1 MVQDVIPNLIT
12 DRINN
17 MLTFLPTMDEVHNAI
32 FSLNNDSAP
41 GPDGFGAIFFQTYWE
56 IIKQD
61 VYKVVMQF
69 FTTGWL
75 LPNFNTNILLLIP
88 KTNNADLVDQYR
100 PIVIANF
107 KFKIISKTLVD
118 RLAKIMPAITSVQQ
132 RGFIKGMS
140 IKDCICLTSE
150 AINVLH
156 KKSFGGNLS
165 LKVDIA
171 KAFDTLDWKFLIE
184 VLEAFGFNYMFC
196 KWIKNILS
204 SAKISIAI
212 NGKLHGFF
220 SCTRGVRQGD
230 PLSPLLFCLVEEV
243 MSRSITK
250 MVREG
255 HLKLIIGSRDNLV
268 PSHILYADD
277 IMIFCKGIN
286 SNIQNLTDLFIKY
299 AQVSG
304 QCVNPAKSSILGGA
318 ISNYRLSS
326 IATQIGFKIGSL
338 PFTYHGVPIFK
349 GKPKISYF
357 QPLADRIKL
366 KFSAWKTSL
375 LSMVGRVQLVKSVIQ
390 SMLLHS
396 ISVYSFPV
404 KLIKD
409 IERWMRNFVWSGD
422 VNQRKLVTVSW
433 HKVFLPLKEGGL
445 GIRSMSKI
453 NEGANLKL
461 CWELIH
467 SNYQWAHFLK
477 SRVMKMKK
485 PISYHV
491 LSSIWSG
498 IKHKYSEVLL
508 NSSWNLGDGVNIN
521 FWTDNWCG
529 KPLVEEYS
537 IDPGLHENLSST
549 VNLFIKDAKWKIP
562 QPLIQNFPNI
572 QNIVETITIPV
583 IAKDDELLWNLSSNG
598 ELSFKDAY
606 LFHCNHGQ
614 NIAWAKLIWNKNIPP
629 SKSLIIWRSL
639 HNKLPTDDILSFR
652 GCQLPSMCSLCNI
665 QGETFQHMF
674 FECNMAREI
683 WHWLCSKLDTL
694 CNFSTITEALDI
706 CNRQSSPLCKLVV
719 LTAVVYGFNII
730 WYCRNQK
737 KV

>member
-17 MLTFLPTMDEVHNAI
+17 MLTFLPTMDEVHNVI

-107 KFKIISKTLVD
+107 KFKIISKILVD

-467 SNYQWAHFLK
+467 SNYQ
-477 SRVMKMKK
+477 
-485 PISYHV
+485 
-491 LSSIWSG
+491 
-498 IKHKYSEVLL
+498 
-508 NSSWNLGDGVNIN
+508 
-521 FWTDNWCG
+521 
-529 KPLVEEYS
+529 
-537 IDPGLHENLSST
+537 
-549 VNLFIKDAKWKIP
+549 
-562 QPLIQNFPNI
+562 
-572 QNIVETITIPV
+572 
-583 IAKDDELLWNLSSNG
+583 
-598 ELSFKDAY
+598 
-606 LFHCNHGQ
+606 
-614 NIAWAKLIWNKNIPP
+614 
-629 SKSLIIWRSL
+629 
-639 HNKLPTDDILSFR
+639 
-652 GCQLPSMCSLCNI
+652 
-665 QGETFQHMF
+665 
-674 FECNMAREI
+674 
-683 WHWLCSKLDTL
+683 
-694 CNFSTITEALDI
+694 
-706 CNRQSSPLCKLVV
+706 
-719 LTAVVYGFNII
+719 
-730 WYCRNQK
+730 
-737 KV
+737 